1 MEELQMRLLRKLS
14 CYALLLVAL
23 LVLPAEGAEPARV
36 LLRTRAA
43 ADGTVQV
50 MATVVDARGA
60 PVAEVP
66 LVFKRRTAFGW
77 LTLLETST
85 GKDGTAQ
92 TTLGAEAAPG
102 EIAVE
107 AGEDGTIRAAVLVE
121 RRKAPPPVIRPG
133 RDVLRG
139 LSPQPGFISPY
150 PVPLQVT
157 LFGVILGGIWATYG
171 YVAWLLLRIRR
182 EGDHPGRPL

>member
-1 MEELQMRLLRKLS
+1 MRRLRSLLFCGLFV
-14 CYALLLVAL
+14 VAL
-23 LVLPAEGAEPARV
+23 AAMPARVEGAEPARV
-36 LLRTRAA
+36 LLRAQAA
-43 ADGTVQV
+43 SNGTVRV
-50 MATVVDARGA
+50 TAIVVDARGA

-66 LVFKRRTAFGW
+66 LIFKARTTFGW

-85 GKDGTAQ
+85 GKDGTAR
-92 TTLGAEAAPG
+92 TTLAAGTTPG

-107 AGEDGTIRAAVLVE
+107 AGEDGTVRAAILVGE
-121 RRKAPPPVIRPG
+121 RKAAPLRIRPG

-157 LFGVILGGIWATYG
+157 LFGIILGGIWTTYG
-171 YVAWLLLRIRR
+171 YVVWLLGRIRQ
-182 EGDHPGRPL
+182 GR

>member
-1 MEELQMRLLRKLS
+1 MRRLRSLLFCGLFV
-14 CYALLLVAL
+14 VAL
-23 LVLPAEGAEPARV
+23 AAMPARVEGAEPARV
-36 LLRTRAA
+36 LLRAQAA
-43 ADGTVQV
+43 SDGTVRV
-50 MATVVDARGA
+50 TAIVVDARGA

-66 LVFKRRTAFGW
+66 LIFKARTTFGW

-85 GKDGTAQ
+85 GKDGTAR
-92 TTLGAEAAPG
+92 TTLAAGTTPG

-107 AGEDGTIRAAVLVE
+107 AGEDGTVRAAILVGE
-121 RRKAPPPVIRPG
+121 RKAAPLRIRPG

-157 LFGVILGGIWATYG
+157 LFGIILGGIWTTYG
-171 YVAWLLLRIRR
+171 YVVWLLGRIRQ
-182 EGDHPGRPL
+182 GR